1 LERRADVLRKIIAVI
16 VGLAVGAGV
25 NMSLVILGPSVVPP
39 PPGVDVTDAESLS
52 ASMHLFEAK
61 HFVVPF
67 LAHAL
72 GTLVGALIAFL
83 VAGNR
88 PVYAYVVGAAFLAG
102 GISASFVIPAP
113 TWFIFLDLVVAYIPM
128 AWMGTVIGRR
138 IKGAVVPA
146 SS

>member
-1 LERRADVLRKIIAVI
+1 MLRNILAVI
-16 VGLAVGAGV
+16 VGLAVGSGV
-25 NMSLVILGPSVVPP
+25 NMSLVTLGPSVVPP
-39 PPGVDVTDAESLS
+39 PLGVDVADVESLS

-61 HFVVPF
+61 HFIFPF

-72 GTLVGALIAFL
+72 GTLVGAFAALL
-83 VAGNR
+83 VAAGYR

-113 TWFIFLDLVVAYIPM
+113 AWFILLDLVAAYIPM

-138 IKGAVVPA
+138 LKAIPPENHE
-146 SS
+146 

>member
-1 LERRADVLRKIIAVI
+1 MRNILAVI

-25 NMSLVILGPSVVPP
+25 NMMLVILGPTVVPP

-61 HFVVPF
+61 HFLFPF

-72 GTLVGALIAFL
+72 GTLAGALTAL
-83 VAGNR
+83 RVMADYR
-88 PVYAYVVGAAFLAG
+88 PVFAYVVGAAFLAG

-128 AWMGTVIGRR
+128 AWVGTVIGRR
-138 IKGAVVPA
+138 LKGAVDPA

>member
-1 LERRADVLRKIIAVI
+1 MRNILAVI

-25 NMSLVILGPSVVPP
+25 NMMLVILGPSVVPP

-61 HFVVPF
+61 HFLIPF

-72 GTLVGALIAFL
+72 GTLAGALTAL
-83 VAGNR
+83 RVMADYR
-88 PVYAYVVGAAFLAG
+88 PVFAYVVGAAFLAG

-128 AWMGTVIGRR
+128 AWVGTVIGRR
-138 IKGAVVPA
+138 LKGAVDPA

>member
-1 LERRADVLRKIIAVI
+1 MRNILAVI

-25 NMSLVILGPSVVPP
+25 NMMLVILGPSVVPP

-61 HFVVPF
+61 HFLFPF

-72 GTLVGALIAFL
+72 GTLAGALTAL
-83 VAGNR
+83 RVMADYR
-88 PVYAYVVGAAFLAG
+88 PVFAYVVGAAFLAG
-102 GISASFVIPAP
+102 GISVSFVIPAP

-128 AWMGTVIGRR
+128 AWVGTVIGRR
-138 IKGAVVPA
+138 LKGAVDPA